1 MSDIF
6 NNRETRIEF
15 SGLIRE
21 MCDMLDH
28 LAPEIDDDFADDRI
42 EAEKL
47 IARAKA
53 LLNETAQP
61 AGGESADEGVTE
73 SHRIGRE
80 AALDEAWEE
89 VNALYKNEFISRIQ
103 REPYHTVLRIIE
115 KLGGMDPLQRSRK

>member
-6 NNRETRIEF
+6 NNIFEGIKIGRRETRLEF
-15 SGLIRE
+15 SGLVRE

-53 LLNETAQP
+53 VL
-61 AGGESADEGVTE
+61 D
-73 SHRIGRE
+73 
-80 AALDEAWEE
+80 ALD
-89 VNALYKNEFISRIQ
+89 
-103 REPYHTVLRIIE
+103 IIE
-115 KLGGMDPLQRSRK
+115 KLGGMDPLQRAKE

>member
-61 AGGESADEGVTE
+61 AGGESA
-73 SHRIGRE
+73 
-80 AALDEAWEE
+80 LDDAWEE

-115 KLGGMDPLQRSRK
+115 KLGGMDPLQRGRE